1 VTALPAGTIRLQDVS
16 KRYTK
21 YEDSPTLAYG
31 LLHAWQRSKRT
42 QLWAVRDIDMSVEP
56 GESVGIIGR
65 NGSGKS
71 TLLSMFCGVTA
82 PTQGRLH
89 VAGRIAPLISVGV
102 GFHPE
107 LTGRENVYVN
117 GRILG
122 LKRQEIDR
130 RLDSI
135 IDFSEIE
142 AFIDTPVKFYSSG
155 MYVRLG
161 FSVAAHVNPDVLLVD
176 EVLAVGD
183 QAFQWKCY
191 KHMLRLREE
200 GTTIVLVSHS
210 MPTVERYCDRGV
222 VLTFGRMHFDGPVSQ
237 AVESYHDLLSQSS
250 AETRPGGGERLEQHL
265 EAEAATILDTEG
277 NERIRFDVGETVVLR
292 VPVRVVS
299 EVNAPYIGVSLIAES
314 GVAVH
319 TEHNLFD
326 PFPRFSPGER
336 RVLEARV
343 ELLLSTGSYTVE
355 YWVGRGNQ
363 ASRDVL
369 KVADDTALLVPRRR
383 AAIFVQGRPSARGLA
398 DLPTQFRLETTT

>member
-1 VTALPAGTIRLQDVS
+1 VSDLPAGAVRLQGVS
-16 KRYTK
+16 KRFTK
-21 YEDSPTLAYG
+21 YEDAPTLAYG
-31 LLHAWQRSKRT
+31 VLRAWGRSKRS
-42 QLWAVRDIDMSVEP
+42 QLWAVRDIDISIEP
-56 GESVGIIGR
+56 GEAVGIMGR

-71 TLLSMFCGVTA
+71 TLLSMFCGVTS
-82 PTQGRLH
+82 PTQGLLH

-122 LKRQEIDR
+122 LTRREIDR

-135 IDFSEIE
+135 VDFSEIE

-161 FSVAAHVNPDVLLVD
+161 FSVAAHVDPDVLLVD

-191 KHMLRLREE
+191 KHMLGLREQ
-200 GTTIVLVSHS
+200 GTTIVLVSHNMS
-210 MPTVERYCDRGV
+210 AVERYCDRGV
-222 VLTFGRMHFDGPVSQ
+222 VLSFGRMHFDGPVSA
-237 AVESYHDLLSQSS
+237 AVESYHDLISEVS
-250 AETRPGGGERLEQHL
+250 GEHRLGEGAPIEKRLEAKPAL
-265 EAEAATILDTEG
+265 IRDGEG
-277 NERIRFDVGETVVLR
+277 NEKTRFVVGDKLVVS
-292 VPVRVVS
+292 VPVRALS
-299 EVNAPYIGVSLIAES
+299 QINAPYLGVSLIAES

-326 PFPRFSPGER
+326 PFPPLAEGESR
-336 RVLEARV
+336 LLEADV
-343 ELLLSTGSYTVE
+343 QLFLSTGSYTVE

-363 ASRDVL
+363 SSSDIHE
-369 KVADDTALLVPRRR
+369 VADNTAMLTPRRR
-383 AAIFVQGRPSARGLA
+383 AAIFVQGRPNAQGLA
-398 DLPTQFRLETTT
+398 DLPTQFRQESVN